1 MSIYLIA
8 LKLFLVTNPIGNAPA
23 ILALVKDFPPERQKK
38 ILLRETLFAFLLA
51 VFFQL
56 VGKGFLTALGV
67 ETYALR
73 LCGGVLLFLV
83 GLTMVFPLHESTESH
98 VVRQEP
104 YFVPIATPLLT
115 GAGLMSIIMTFSAE
129 LNNHFAM
136 FSAIVIAW
144 IGVTAVMAGAP
155 YLLRIFG
162 RRGLLALEQ
171 LMGLVLV
178 MISTDMIV
186 KGLNDFIKSLASPA

>member
-8 LKLFLVTNPIGNAPA
+8 LKLFLVTNPIGNAPT
-23 ILALVKDFPPERQKK
+23 ILALVKDFSAERQKK

-51 VFFQL
+51 VFFQF
-56 VGKGFLTALGV
+56 VGKGFLEALGV
-67 ETYALR
+67 DTYALR
-73 LCGGVLLFLV
+73 LCGGTLLFLV
-83 GLTMVFPLHESTESH
+83 GLIMVFPAHQAVQTN
-98 VVRQEP
+98 VAKQEP

-136 FSAIVIAW
+136 LSAIVIAW
-144 IGVTAVMAGAP
+144 IGVTAVMAAAP
-155 YLLRIFG
+155 YLLQIFG
-162 RRGLLALEQ
+162 KRGLLALEQ

-186 KGLNDFIKSLASPA
+186 RGLYDFIQSLHT